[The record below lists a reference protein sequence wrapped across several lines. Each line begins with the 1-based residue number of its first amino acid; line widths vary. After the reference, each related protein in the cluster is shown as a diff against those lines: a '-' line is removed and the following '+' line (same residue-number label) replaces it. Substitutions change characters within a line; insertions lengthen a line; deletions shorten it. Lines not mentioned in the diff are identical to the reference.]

1 MCLNLCLNMAKTIT
15 ISEEA
20 YKLLLSEKREGE
32 SFSDVIIRL
41 IKSNKKNIMDY
52 AGIWADI
59 SDEEVSKLFKD
70 LEKMWERWNVGV

>member
-1 MCLNLCLNMAKTIT
+1 MCLNLFLNMAKTIT

-20 YKLLLSEKREGE
+20 YKLLLNEKRVGE

-70 LEKMWERWNVGV
+70 LEKMWERWNVDV

>member
-1 MCLNLCLNMAKTIT
+1 MCLNLFLNMAKTIT

-52 AGIWADI
+52 AGIWTDI

-70 LEKMWERWNVGV
+70 LEKMWER

>member
-1 MCLNLCLNMAKTIT
+1 
-15 ISEEA
+15 
-20 YKLLLSEKREGE
+20 
-32 SFSDVIIRL
+32 
-41 IKSNKKNIMDY
+41 MDY

>member
-1 MCLNLCLNMAKTIT
+1 MCLNLFLNMAKTIT